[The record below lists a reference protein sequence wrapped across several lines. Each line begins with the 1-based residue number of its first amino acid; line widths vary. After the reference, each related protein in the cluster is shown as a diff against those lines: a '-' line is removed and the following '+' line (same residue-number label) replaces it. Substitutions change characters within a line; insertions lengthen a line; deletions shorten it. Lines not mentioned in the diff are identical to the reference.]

1 MDWTQAIAR
10 NHAALTRIVA
20 ALFALLGLAAGGVVQ
35 RVSKAVSAQV
45 LRVLLPA
52 ESAVRR
58 LIFIAAQGLV
68 VKDRPARA
76 MPPAFSL
83 ARTGKTSARGAF
95 QLFDPRQQ
103 FDVPAP
109 DPAPKPKLLHLVNVY
124 AAGPLVPLFRRR
136 PETPAAQPDDG
147 LVSGLGLSR
156 RLAAVQAALAD
167 LPRQAR
173 RLARWRARQTKKSN
187 PNLISPIRPGKP
199 PGKRK
204 VPDHEVDDILIN
216 CHALAFDARAA
227 NTS

>member
-20 ALFALLGLAAGGVVQ
+20 ALLALLGLAAGGVVE
-35 RVSKAVSAQV
+35 RVSRPLSARV

-58 LIFIAAQGLV
+58 LIVIAAQGLV

-76 MPPAFSL
+76 MPLAFSL
-83 ARTGKTSARGAF
+83 ARAGKTSARAAF
-95 QLFDPRQQ
+95 QLFDPRLQ
-103 FDVPAP
+103 FDVSAP
-109 DPAPKPKLLHLVNVY
+109 DPAPKLLHLVNVY
-124 AAGPLVPLFRRR
+124 ASGPLVPLFRRR
-136 PETPAAQPDDG
+136 PESPVAQPDDG
-147 LVSGLGLSR
+147 LVSGRSLSR
-156 RLAAVQAALAD
+156 RLAAVQAALGD

-173 RLARWRARQTKKSN
+173 RLARWRARQSKQPN
-187 PNLISPIRPGKP
+187 PNLISPIRPGRP
-199 PGKRK
+199 PGHRK
-204 VPDHEVDDILIN
+204 APDHDVDDILIN